1 MAYSTAYT
9 TATTQAFLNKVQM
22 AIVSAAIAI
31 ANEGTGVANHAAR
44 AALASKI
51 LQNPQ
56 GYAQLFA
63 VGVAA
68 DGVTDIYEIGS
79 GKVLA
84 GLAKRIVPALNAVSV
99 GAPQDIEAA
108 LPSLLQ

>member
-1 MAYSTAYT
+1 MAYATAYS
-9 TATTQAFLNKVQM
+9 TATTQAFLNKVEM

-31 ANEGTGVANHAAR
+31 ANEGAGVANHAAR

-68 DGVTDIYEIGS
+68 DGVTDNSSIDTALDTRVS
-79 GKVLA
+79 G
-84 GLAKRIVPALNAVSV
+84 IFNSY
-99 GAPQDIEAA
+99 I
-108 LPSLLQ
+108 